1 MLIFI
6 SFSSFAKFNKKSSIE
21 TLITEPLDQLS
32 IAELKDRIKF
42 LELEINRCN
51 EKIVSKE
58 LSKSAADSVFN

>member
-1 MLIFI
+1 MSDEII
-6 SFSSFAKFNKKSSIE
+6 NKKPSIE
-21 TLITEPLDQLS
+21 TLVTEPLDQLS

-51 EKIVSKE
+51 DKIVSKE

>member
-1 MLIFI
+1 MNDEII
-6 SFSSFAKFNKKSSIE
+6 NKKSSIE
-21 TLITEPLDQLS
+21 TLITESLDQLS
-32 IAELKDRIKF
+32 INELKDRVKF

>member
-1 MLIFI
+1 MSDEII
-6 SFSSFAKFNKKSSIE
+6 NKKSSIE

>member
-1 MLIFI
+1 MNDEII
-6 SFSSFAKFNKKSSIE
+6 NKKSSIE

-32 IAELKDRIKF
+32 IGELKDRIKF